1 MIGTWPIAIATAR
14 DVDDGPKA
22 TTNISTNTKN
32 GNANST
38 SIVLCKIRSSMPPW
52 NPEKTPIMELE
63 VNEEVSVQNEN
74 VENDNKN
81 SENQEGQTE
90 LEF

>member
-1 MIGTWPIAIATAR
+1 IKNINLIEPI
-14 DVDDGPKA
+14 PY
-22 TTNISTNTKN
+22 S
-32 GNANST
+32 
-38 SIVLCKIRSSMPPW
+38 P
-52 NPEKTPIMELE
+52 PEKTPIMELE
-63 VNEEVSVQNEN
+63 VNEDVSVQNEN